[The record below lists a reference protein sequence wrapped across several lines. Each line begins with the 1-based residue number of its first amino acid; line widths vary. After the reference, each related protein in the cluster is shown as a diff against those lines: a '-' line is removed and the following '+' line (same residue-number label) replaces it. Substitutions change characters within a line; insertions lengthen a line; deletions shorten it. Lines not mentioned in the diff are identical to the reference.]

1 MHRHVDVADIHRHAG
16 VGGCP
21 IEKGGSLRKKRKAVG
36 QKKGVVDMHRH
47 VDVADIH
54 RHADVADIHRHAGV
68 GGCPIE
74 KGGSLRK

>member
-21 IEKGGSLRKKRKAVG
+21 IEKGGSLRKKRKAIG

-47 VDVADIH
+47 AW
-54 RHADVADIHRHAGV
+54 V

-74 KGGSLRK
+74 KGRSLRKKRKAIGQRKEEWWICIDA